1 MRRSDCGTPF
11 FVFRFYEIE
20 LAQFFSTAFFYAWA
34 KFFLSCFWAFCAFGF
49 RFCEIC
55 GVIGE
60 KNRGVLQVST
70 ENKRNEKMRV
80 EKTLN
85 QDVLAGAVAM
95 LQRHVPDLT
104 PTSLVNALTNYG
116 EEVKRPAPM
125 GKPLTRREAAELL
138 SLSLVS
144 LDKLIKAG
152 RLHAS
157 RIGRRVLIDAEAIR
171 NIMRE
176 GEA

>member
-1 MRRSDCGTPF
+1 
-11 FVFRFYEIE
+11 
-20 LAQFFSTAFFYAWA
+20 
-34 KFFLSCFWAFCAFGF
+34 
-49 RFCEIC
+49 
-55 GVIGE
+55 
-60 KNRGVLQVST
+60 
-70 ENKRNEKMRV
+70 MRV